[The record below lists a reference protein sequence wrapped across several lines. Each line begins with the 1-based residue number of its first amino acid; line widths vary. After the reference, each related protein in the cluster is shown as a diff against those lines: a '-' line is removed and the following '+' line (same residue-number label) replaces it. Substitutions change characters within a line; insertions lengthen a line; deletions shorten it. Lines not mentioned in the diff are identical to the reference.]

1 MKAFGLPL
9 IVALGLVMAGCASSS
24 TYPEARDT
32 PPSRTRCL
40 NDRGEG
46 STRPIIFLFCAESP

>member
-1 MKAFGLPL
+1 MKPL
-9 IVALGLVMAGCASSS
+9 ALLTVLALGLLLDGCGSGA
-24 TYPEARDT
+24 PPAHRDS
-32 PPSRTRCL
+32 PPIHTRCL

>member
-1 MKAFGLPL
+1 MKSLALL
-9 IVALGLVMAGCASSS
+9 MVVALGLVVGGCGSSS
-24 TYPEARDT
+24 PPARRDA
-32 PPSRTRCL
+32 PPVRTRCL

>member
-1 MKAFGLPL
+1 MKPL
-9 IVALGLVMAGCASSS
+9 ALLMVLALGLLSGGCASGPP
-24 TYPEARDT
+24 PERRDS
-32 PPSRTRCL
+32 PPIRTRCL

>member
-1 MKAFGLPL
+1 MKAFGLL
-9 IVALGLVMAGCASSS
+9 IAVGLGLITGACAGSA
-24 TYPEARDT
+24 PRARPDA
-32 PPSRTRCL
+32 PPIRTRCV

>member
-1 MKAFGLPL
+1 MKALGLL
-9 IVALGLVMAGCASSS
+9 VLVALGLVIGGCAWS
-24 TYPEARDT
+24 T
-32 PPSRTRCL
+32 PPAPLDASPVHTRCL

>member
-1 MKAFGLPL
+1 MKPFGLL
-9 IVALGLVMAGCASSS
+9 VVVALGLVVAGCASS
-24 TYPEARDT
+24 T
-32 PPSRTRCL
+32 PPARRDAPPIRTRCL

>member
-1 MKAFGLPL
+1 MKALAL
-9 IVALGLVMAGCASSS
+9 LMVVALGFVVAGCASS
-24 TYPEARDT
+24 T
-32 PPSRTRCL
+32 PPPRKDAPPIRTRCL

>member
-1 MKAFGLPL
+1 MKPL
-9 IVALGLVMAGCASSS
+9 ALLMVLTLWFVVGGCASSS
-24 TYPEARDT
+24 
-32 PPSRTRCL
+32 PPTRQDAPPIRTRCL

>member
-1 MKAFGLPL
+1 MKAHELL
-9 IVALGLVMAGCASSS
+9 VLVVLGLVIGGCASG
-24 TYPEARDT
+24 TAPAPRDA
-32 PPSRTRCL
+32 PPIRTRCL